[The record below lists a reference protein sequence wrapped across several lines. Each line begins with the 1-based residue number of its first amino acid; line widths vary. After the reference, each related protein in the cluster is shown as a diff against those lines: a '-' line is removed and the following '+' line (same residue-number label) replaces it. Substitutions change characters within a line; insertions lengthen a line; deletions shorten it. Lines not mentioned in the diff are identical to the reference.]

1 MFYVHEVTG
10 TIVQRDS
17 KPGWFWKGGYETE
30 FQARSVSYDI
40 SKNSRDPFRA
50 IYLFAKFF
58 IFIAFILIVLLVKCI
73 RMAFPKR
80 GAKVSI
86 ATRIIGIV
94 GSIII
99 ISGYAIGGNYIY
111 KYFFAPTGYVVTK
124 CEILEYENKVSEPK
138 DKEIGKIPDDVVLRL
153 NAVSKTSNVVWLKV
167 EKLVDDKPQPTWILI
182 PEAINYQEKNKYLQY
197 NKTSK
202 TWDNYYALVDSKNNA
217 LLKEC
222 QNNFKEDVKNIQINH
237 SSDMVLKESLKK
249 TAFVLRESGY
259 LGLWKSDG
267 SDFYYIEKSD
277 KKEFLEKF
285 NTYNKQYENSKS
297 KK

>member
-138 DKEIGKIPDDVVLRL
+138 DKEIGKIPDIEAQSRIGRIRCDHFCGGQQDKRDAQPLIG
-153 NAVSKTSNVVWLKV
+153 AV
-167 EKLVDDKPQPTWILI
+167 
-182 PEAINYQEKNKYLQY
+182 
-197 NKTSK
+197 
-202 TWDNYYALVDSKNNA
+202 
-217 LLKEC
+217 
-222 QNNFKEDVKNIQINH
+222 EDVRQ
-237 SSDMVLKESLKK
+237 
-249 TAFVLRESGY
+249 
-259 LGLWKSDG
+259 
-267 SDFYYIEKSD
+267 
-277 KKEFLEKF
+277 
-285 NTYNKQYENSKS
+285 
-297 KK
+297 